1 MEVFTVLK
9 RMDKYSLGDYFMSNK
24 KKYRKKLY
32 IYLALIF
39 TLVTSLSLSVKK
51 GNDNLLSRIGLELLA
66 PPNKMISSIK
76 NSSVNFMGS
85 VIPKNDKDKKIE
97 ELEAEVEKLRTQLI
111 KNTVTESELK
121 QLSDLKQSLNFIEE
135 DYEKNYV
142 TASIVGKNDGNYYTS
157 FTISAG
163 KNQNVQKDGIVL
175 TGKGLVGRIYEV
187 SDNYSKAISILD
199 SKSSVSFQV
208 LREERYTGIASQNVT
223 MDYEYKDFEGYI
235 KGYLFD
241 INYKVLPGD
250 IIITSGLGLYPKG
263 IPIGSIDKII
273 EDKNNLL
280 KYVKIKPYVNLKK
293 IDKVMI
299 LNPRDFN

>member
-1 MEVFTVLK
+1 MP
-9 RMDKYSLGDYFMSNK
+9 NK
-24 KKYRKKLY
+24 KKYSKKLD

-76 NSSVNFMGS
+76 SSSVNLMGS

-293 IDKVMI
+293 NNKVSI
-299 LNPRDFN
+299 LNQRKWN

>member
-1 MEVFTVLK
+1 MP
-9 RMDKYSLGDYFMSNK
+9 NK
-24 KKYRKKLY
+24 KKYSKKLY

-157 FTISAG
+157 FTISAV

>member
-1 MEVFTVLK
+1 MP
-9 RMDKYSLGDYFMSNK
+9 NK
-24 KKYRKKLY
+24 KKYSKKLY
-32 IYLALIF
+32 IYLALIC

>member
-1 MEVFTVLK
+1 MP
-9 RMDKYSLGDYFMSNK
+9 NK
-24 KKYRKKLY
+24 KKYSKKLY

-121 QLSDLKQSLNFIEE
+121 QLSDLKQSLKFIEE

>member
-1 MEVFTVLK
+1 MP
-9 RMDKYSLGDYFMSNK
+9 NK
-24 KKYRKKLY
+24 KKYSKKLY

-76 NSSVNFMGS
+76 NSTVNFMGS

>member
-1 MEVFTVLK
+1 M
-9 RMDKYSLGDYFMSNK
+9 
-24 KKYRKKLY
+24 
-32 IYLALIF
+32 
-39 TLVTSLSLSVKK
+39 
-51 GNDNLLSRIGLELLA
+51 
-66 PPNKMISSIK
+66 
-76 NSSVNFMGS
+76 
-85 VIPKNDKDKKIE
+85 
-97 ELEAEVEKLRTQLI
+97 
-111 KNTVTESELK
+111 
-121 QLSDLKQSLNFIEE
+121 
-135 DYEKNYV
+135 
-142 TASIVGKNDGNYYTS
+142 GKNDGNYYTS